1 MTEHVAAYVL
11 FGPVGTSLRS
21 TREDAESLRPAAR
34 AERQRPERRW
44 QRMSIR
50 CVVESAFFIAWGFLE
65 RSGELGEPGASANII
80 LDAIEAQLGNGERRQ
95 LMLAN
100 KAIAAYREHVA
111 RTRASV
117 EREARSG

>member
-1 MTEHVAAYVL
+1 
-11 FGPVGTSLRS
+11 
-21 TREDAESLRPAAR
+21 
-34 AERQRPERRW
+34 
-44 QRMSIR
+44 MSIR